1 MKGFF
6 NHVLASMLGTFLV
19 LIFIV
24 IINIIVFAGLLS
36 SSGVFSDKEFEV
48 SENSVLTL
56 TFKNK
61 IADMSSF
68 KPDLSTMKVKKTLSL
83 KDVTDAIKKAKTD
96 DKIKGIYL
104 DMSNLNIG
112 IASVEEIRNAFKDF
126 KSSGKFIIAHS
137 DYFTHKSYYLASA
150 ADEIYLTP
158 AGQVQ
163 FFGLSAQLIFFKS
176 MLDKIGLE
184 PQIIRHGKF
193 KSAVEPF
200 MSDEM
205 SDANREQ
212 TERYLTS
219 IWNTMLKGIGEER
232 KISVENLN
240 KYADEL
246 AVKSA
251 QSAQELNFVDG
262 LKYEDEVI
270 DELKEKTGI
279 AADDKLKKI
288 NLSDYIN
295 SEKDI
300 NEILKPKKENIAI
313 IYAEGEIVDG
323 EGSEEQIGSESLAKI
338 IRKARKD
345 ESVKAIVLR
354 INSPGGSALASE
366 VIWRETVLAEQTK
379 PFIVS
384 MGDVAASGG
393 YYIACHADTI
403 VAEPNTIT
411 GSIGVFG
418 LLFNAKEMLNDLG
431 ISVNTV
437 NTNKYS
443 NIGSPV
449 RKLTDYERGVIQESV
464 EDIYSTFIL
473 HVGEGRGLSTD
484 SVDAIGQGRVW
495 SGEDAQ
501 KIGLADVLGGLQ
513 TAIDIA
519 AEKAHLKNYGI
530 KYYPEKDKFSL
541 ILESMFSDTKSSLIK
556 NELGEAYPYYEK
568 IKNVKT
574 ISGIQTRIPY
584 FIDIK

>member
-19 LIFIV
+19 LVFIV
-24 IINIIVFAGLLS
+24 IINMIVFVGLLS
-36 SSGVFSDKEFEV
+36 SSGVFSDKEVEV

-83 KDVTDAIKKAKTD
+83 KDITDAIKKAKTD

-104 DMSNLNIG
+104 DMSSLDIG
-112 IASVEEIRNAFKDF
+112 IASVEEIRNTLKDF
-126 KSSGKFIIAHS
+126 KTSGKFIIAHS

-176 MLDKIGLE
+176 LLDKIGLE

-205 SDANREQ
+205 SEANREQ

-219 IWNTMLKGIGEER
+219 IWNTMLKGISEER

-240 KYADEL
+240 KYADDL
-246 AVKSA
+246 SVKSA
-251 QSAQELNFVDG
+251 KSAKELHFVDG

-279 AADDKLKKI
+279 DTNDKLKKI
-288 NLSDYIN
+288 SLSDYIN

-300 NEILKPKKENIAI
+300 DEILKPKKENIAI

-323 EGSEEQIGSESLAKI
+323 EGTEEQIGSKSLAKI

-379 PFIVS
+379 PLIVS

-519 AEKAHLKNYGI
+519 AEKAHLKDYGI

-541 ILESMFSDTKSSLIK
+541 ILESMFSDTKSSLIE